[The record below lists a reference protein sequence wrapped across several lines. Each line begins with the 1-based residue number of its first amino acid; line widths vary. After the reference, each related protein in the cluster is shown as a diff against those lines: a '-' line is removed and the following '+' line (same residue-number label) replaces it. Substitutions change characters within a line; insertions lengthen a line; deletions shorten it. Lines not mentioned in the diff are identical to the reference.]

1 MDEKHKWHERFDGLV
16 EAAFDSMRCFK
27 GDESMDDFEKA
38 AAEARMIVHQA
49 IMSAR
54 VWFMNQK
61 ERGDA

>member
-1 MDEKHKWHERFDGLV
+1 
-16 EAAFDSMRCFK
+16 
-27 GDESMDDFEKA
+27 MDDFEKA